1 MTTKNKTSLSK
12 RLTYTAFLLLGI
24 SMGST
29 KGTATD
35 DLSSLIDLQR
45 AGAHM
50 VVDLKHGW
58 KDLKNELG
66 FDEEGGKITK
76 ALDKVTGKA
85 KNMLDDGANYLKDKI
100 KKPSTFELFKRK
112 VNKLFSCF

>member
-1 MTTKNKTSLSK
+1 MTMKNKTSLSK
-12 RLTYTAFLLLGI
+12 RLTYAAFLLLGI
-24 SMGST
+24 GMGSI
-29 KGTATD
+29 KGNAAD
-35 DLSSLIDLQR
+35 DLPSLIDIQR

-50 VVDLKHGW
+50 VVDLKHGL

-66 FDEEGGKITK
+66 FDEERGEITK

-112 VNKLFSCF
+112 VSKLFSCF